1 MGLSDWLFG
10 ATPGQQVGQAAKEVV
25 GTVFQGIDSIIDD
38 FVWAPEDKAKF
49 KIAIA
54 EARLKALQMSIDNV
68 NSARSMQMTTKSA
81 WPGWMSAFA
90 VGGFFGGFFS
100 LLFFGLPQGVDEM
113 TKTIINMFAGAMI
126 ASYKDALNFWLG
138 STNGSQTKDQL
149 LYNSTPIKKDP
160 PL

>member
-10 ATPGQQVGQAAKEVV
+10 ATPGQQAGQAVKEVI
-25 GTVFQGIDSIIDD
+25 GSVFEGIDGIIDD
-38 FVWAPEDKAKF
+38 FNWAPDEKAKF
-49 KIAIA
+49 KVAMA
-54 EARLKALQMSIDNV
+54 ESKLKAVQMAMDNV
-68 NSARSMQMTTKSA
+68 GSARAMQMATRSV

-100 LLFFGLPQGVDEM
+100 LLFIGLPTGVDEM

-138 STNGSQTKDQL
+138 STNSSQTKDQYI
-149 LYNSTPIKKDP
+149 YNSTPVTKKDP
-160 PL
+160 

>member
-1 MGLSDWLFG
+1 MGFSDWLFG
-10 ATPGQQVGQAAKEVV
+10 ATPGQQAGQAIKEVV
-25 GTVFQGIDSIIDD
+25 GSVFEGIDSIIDD
-38 FVWAPEDKAKF
+38 FVWAPEEKAKF
-49 KIAIA
+49 KLVMA
-54 EARLKALQMSIDNV
+54 EARLKATQMAMDNV
-68 NSARSMQMTTKSA
+68 NSARSMQMTTRSV

-100 LLFFGLPQGVDEM
+100 LLFVGLPTGVDEM

-149 LYNSTPIKKDP
+149 IYNSTPTKKDP
-160 PL
+160 

>member
-1 MGLSDWLFG
+1 MGLTDWLFG
-10 ATPGQQVGQAAKEVV
+10 STPGQQAGQAVKEVI
-25 GTVFQGIDSIIDD
+25 GGVFDGIDTIIDD

-49 KIAIA
+49 KLAMA
-54 EARLKALQMSIDNV
+54 ESKLKAVQLAMDNV
-68 NSARSMQMTTKSA
+68 SSARAMQMQTKSV

-100 LLFFGLPQGVDEM
+100 LLFVGLPVGVDEM

-138 STNGSQTKDQL
+138 STNGSQSKDVL
-149 LYNSTPIKKDP
+149 LYNSIPNKKD
-160 PL
+160 